1 MDIIMKVWKIM
12 YAATG
17 IILAA
22 GSIATAKHGLS
33 EVNRSIYQ
41 DALALDEKMQEFGF
55 ENFSLKTMK
64 VRFYDGDCDYVA
76 QTEADDHITIKK
88 EKAAL
93 DVFAGTTVEADGQWQ
108 VLIPTYEQFSGLFDA
123 LGALGSY
130 EQGMQE
136 GSFAFSE
143 SDYSESSH
151 AASIW
156 HEAFHAWQA
165 ENWTEDVEGLMEKAG
180 VDDENTREDIIV
192 NEVDSDKELAELFT
206 EEMQLLMNAFQ
217 TEQMEEKKELVK
229 KALETAEKREEKL
242 TPAAKAMEYF
252 LENYEGSAR
261 YLESMAYR
269 ELEGD
274 SAWQEIYL
282 SEFRY
287 ENGSGKYYDMG
298 MMKCALLDQLA
309 EGWQKKFSGGADLDE
324 LLIECLPKQAD
335 GV

>member
-1 MDIIMKVWKIM
+1 MKTWKII
-12 YAATG
+12 YAAIG

-22 GSIATAKHGLS
+22 GSIVTAKYGLS

-41 DALALDEKMQEFGF
+41 DALSLDEKMQEFGF
-55 ENFSLKTMK
+55 EDFSLKTMK
-64 VRFYDGDCDYVA
+64 VRFYDGDHDYVV
-76 QTEADDHITIKK
+76 QTDAEGSMTIKK
-88 EKAAL
+88 EKAIL

-108 VLIPTYEQFSGLFDA
+108 VLIPAYEQFSGLFDA

-165 ENWTEDVEGLMEKAG
+165 ENWTEDVEKLMEQAEAG
-180 VDDENTREDIIV
+180 SGDAGGNTREEIIV
-192 NEVDSDKELAELFT
+192 NEVDSDKELSGLFT
-206 EEMQLLMNAFQ
+206 EEMQLLMKAYQ
-217 TEQMEEKKELVK
+217 TEQVEEKKELVE
-229 KALETAEKREEKL
+229 KALEIAERRKEKL

-261 YLESMAYR
+261 YVESMAYR

-298 MMKCALLDQLA
+298 MLKCVLLDQLA
-309 EGWQKKFSGGADLDE
+309 EGWQKEFSDGAGLDE
-324 LLIECLPKQAD
+324 LLL
-335 GV
+335 GVL

>member
-1 MDIIMKVWKIM
+1 MKTWKII
-12 YAATG
+12 YAAMG

-22 GSIATAKHGLS
+22 GSIATAKYGLS

-41 DALALDEKMQEFGF
+41 DALSLDEKMQEFGF
-55 ENFSLKTMK
+55 EDFSLKTMK
-64 VRFYDGDCDYVA
+64 VRFYDGDHDYVV
-76 QTEADDHITIKK
+76 QTDAEGSMTIKK
-88 EKAAL
+88 EKAIL

-108 VLIPTYEQFSGLFDA
+108 VLIPAYEQFSGLFDA
-123 LGALGSY
+123 LEALGSY

-165 ENWTEDVEGLMEKAG
+165 ENWTEDVEKLMEQAEAG
-180 VDDENTREDIIV
+180 SGDAGGNTREEIIV
-192 NEVDSDKELAELFT
+192 NEVDSDKELSGLFT
-206 EEMQLLMNAFQ
+206 EEMQLLMKAYQ
-217 TEQMEEKKELVK
+217 TEQTEEKKELVE
-229 KALETAEKREEKL
+229 KALEIAERRKEKL

-261 YLESMAYR
+261 YVESMAYR

-298 MMKCALLDQLA
+298 MLKCVLLDQLA
-309 EGWQKKFSGGADLDE
+309 EGWQKEFSDGAGLDE
-324 LLIECLPKQAD
+324 LLL
-335 GV
+335 GVL

>member
-1 MDIIMKVWKIM
+1 MKTWKII
-12 YAATG
+12 YAAMG
-17 IILAA
+17 AILAA
-22 GSIATAKHGLS
+22 GSIATAKYGLS

-41 DALALDEKMQEFGF
+41 DALSLDEKMQEFGF
-55 ENFSLKTMK
+55 EDFSLKTMK
-64 VRFYDGDCDYVA
+64 VRFYDGDHDYVV
-76 QTEADDHITIKK
+76 QTDAEGSMTIKK
-88 EKAAL
+88 EKAIL

-123 LGALGSY
+123 LEALGSY

-165 ENWTEDVEGLMEKAG
+165 ENWTEDVEKLMEQAEAG
-180 VDDENTREDIIV
+180 SGDAGGNTREEIIV
-192 NEVDSDKELAELFT
+192 NEVDSDKELSGLFT
-206 EEMQLLMNAFQ
+206 EEMQLLMKAYQ
-217 TEQMEEKKELVK
+217 TEQTEEKKELVE
-229 KALETAEKREEKL
+229 KALEIAERRKEKL

-261 YLESMAYR
+261 YVESMAYR

-298 MMKCALLDQLA
+298 MLKCVLLDQLA
-309 EGWQKKFSGGADLDE
+309 EGWQKEFSDGAGLDE
-324 LLIECLPKQAD
+324 LLL
-335 GV
+335 GVL

>member
-1 MDIIMKVWKIM
+1 MKTWKII
-12 YAATG
+12 YAAMG

-22 GSIATAKHGLS
+22 GSIATAKYGLS

-41 DALALDEKMQEFGF
+41 DALSLDAKMQEFGF
-55 ENFSLKTMK
+55 EDFSLKNMK
-64 VRFYDGDCDYVA
+64 VRFYDGDCDYVV
-76 QTEADDHITIKK
+76 QTDAEGSMTIKK
-88 EKAAL
+88 EKAIL

-108 VLIPTYEQFSGLFDA
+108 VLIPAYEQFSGLFDA

-165 ENWTEDVEGLMEKAG
+165 ENWTEDVEKLMEQAEAG
-180 VDDENTREDIIV
+180 SVNTSGNTREEIIV
-192 NEVDSDKELAELFT
+192 NEVDSDKELSGLFT
-206 EEMQLLMNAFQ
+206 EEMQLLMKAYQ
-217 TEQMEEKKELVK
+217 TEQTEEKKELVE
-229 KALETAEKREEKL
+229 KALEIAERRKEKL

-261 YLESMAYR
+261 YVESMAYR

-298 MMKCALLDQLA
+298 MVKCVLLDQLA
-309 EGWQKKFSGGADLDE
+309 EGWQKEFSDGAGLDE
-324 LLIECLPKQAD
+324 LLL
-335 GV
+335 GVL

>member
-1 MDIIMKVWKIM
+1 MKTWKII
-12 YAATG
+12 YAAIG

-22 GSIATAKHGLS
+22 GSIVTAKYGLS

-41 DALALDEKMQEFGF
+41 DALSLDEKMQKFGF
-55 ENFSLKTMK
+55 EDFSLKTMK
-64 VRFYDGDCDYVA
+64 VRFYDGDHDYVV
-76 QTEADDHITIKK
+76 QTDAEGSMTIKK
-88 EKAAL
+88 EKAIL

-108 VLIPTYEQFSGLFDA
+108 VLIPAYEQFSGLFDA
-123 LGALGSY
+123 LEALGSY

-165 ENWTEDVEGLMEKAG
+165 ENWTEDVEKLMEQAEAG
-180 VDDENTREDIIV
+180 SGDAGGNTREEIIV
-192 NEVDSDKELAELFT
+192 NEVDSDKELSGLFT
-206 EEMQLLMNAFQ
+206 EEMQLLMKAYQ
-217 TEQMEEKKELVK
+217 TEQTEEKKELVE
-229 KALETAEKREEKL
+229 KALEIAERRKEKL

-261 YLESMAYR
+261 YVESMAYR

-298 MMKCALLDQLA
+298 MLKCVLLDQLA
-309 EGWQKKFSGGADLDE
+309 EGWQKEFSDGAGLDE
-324 LLIECLPKQAD
+324 LLL
-335 GV
+335 GVL

>member
-1 MDIIMKVWKIM
+1 MKTWKII
-12 YAATG
+12 YAAMG

-22 GSIATAKHGLS
+22 GSIATAKYGLS

-41 DALALDEKMQEFGF
+41 DALSLDAKMQEFGF
-55 ENFSLKTMK
+55 EDFSLKNMK
-64 VRFYDGDCDYVA
+64 VRFYDGDCDYVV
-76 QTEADDHITIKK
+76 QTDAEGSMTIKK
-88 EKAAL
+88 EKAIL

-108 VLIPTYEQFSGLFDA
+108 VLIPAYEQFSGLFDA

-165 ENWTEDVEGLMEKAG
+165 ENWTEDVEKLMEQAEAG
-180 VDDENTREDIIV
+180 SVNTSGNTREEIIV
-192 NEVDSDKELAELFT
+192 NEVDSDKELSGLFT
-206 EEMQLLMNAFQ
+206 EEMQLLMKAYQ
-217 TEQMEEKKELVK
+217 TEQVEEKKELVE
-229 KALETAEKREEKL
+229 KALEIAERRKEKL

-261 YLESMAYR
+261 YVESMAYR

-298 MMKCALLDQLA
+298 MVKCVLLDQLA
-309 EGWQKKFSGGADLDE
+309 EGWQKEFSDGVGLDE
-324 LLIECLPKQAD
+324 LLL
-335 GV
+335 GVL

>member
-1 MDIIMKVWKIM
+1 MKTWKII
-12 YAATG
+12 YAAMG

-22 GSIATAKHGLS
+22 GSIATAKYGLS

-41 DALALDEKMQEFGF
+41 EALSLDEKMQEFGF
-55 ENFSLKTMK
+55 EDFSLKTRK

-76 QTEADDHITIKK
+76 QTDAEGSMTIKK
-88 EKAAL
+88 EKAIL

-108 VLIPTYEQFSGLFDA
+108 VLIPAYEQFSGLFDA

-165 ENWTEDVEGLMEKAG
+165 ENWTEDVEKLMEQAEAG
-180 VDDENTREDIIV
+180 SVNTSGNTREEIIV
-192 NEVDSDKELAELFT
+192 NEVDSDKELSGLFT
-206 EEMQLLMNAFQ
+206 EEMQLLMKAYQ
-217 TEQMEEKKELVK
+217 TEQVEEKKELVE
-229 KALETAEKREEKL
+229 KALEIAERRKEKL

-261 YLESMAYR
+261 YVESMAYR

-298 MMKCALLDQLA
+298 MLKCVLLDQLA
-309 EGWQKKFSGGADLDE
+309 EGWQKEFSDGAGLDE
-324 LLIECLPKQAD
+324 LLL
-335 GV
+335 GVL

>member
-1 MDIIMKVWKIM
+1 MKTWKII
-12 YAATG
+12 YAAMG

-22 GSIATAKHGLS
+22 GSIATAKYGLS

-41 DALALDEKMQEFGF
+41 DALSLDAKMQEFGF
-55 ENFSLKTMK
+55 EDFSLKNMK
-64 VRFYDGDCDYVA
+64 VRFYDGDCDYVV
-76 QTEADDHITIKK
+76 QTDAEGSMTIKK
-88 EKAAL
+88 EKAIL

-123 LGALGSY
+123 LEALGSY

-165 ENWTEDVEGLMEKAG
+165 ENWTEDVEKLMEQAEAG
-180 VDDENTREDIIV
+180 SGDAGGNTREEIIV
-192 NEVDSDKELAELFT
+192 NEVDSDKELSGLFT
-206 EEMQLLMNAFQ
+206 EEMQLLMKAYQ
-217 TEQMEEKKELVK
+217 TEQTEEKKELVE
-229 KALETAEKREEKL
+229 KALEIAERRKEKL

-261 YLESMAYR
+261 YVESMAYR

-298 MMKCALLDQLA
+298 MLKCVLLDQLA
-309 EGWQKKFSGGADLDE
+309 EGWQKEFSDGAGLDE
-324 LLIECLPKQAD
+324 LLL
-335 GV
+335 GVL

>member
-1 MDIIMKVWKIM
+1 MKTWKII
-12 YAATG
+12 YAAMG

-22 GSIATAKHGLS
+22 GSIATAKYGLS

-41 DALALDEKMQEFGF
+41 DALSLDEKMQEFGF
-55 ENFSLKTMK
+55 EDFSLKTRK
-64 VRFYDGDCDYVA
+64 VRFYDGDHDYVV
-76 QTEADDHITIKK
+76 QTDAEGSMTIKK
-88 EKAAL
+88 EKAIL

-123 LGALGSY
+123 LEALGSY

-165 ENWTEDVEGLMEKAG
+165 ENWTEDVEKLMEQAEAG
-180 VDDENTREDIIV
+180 SGDAGGNTREEIIV
-192 NEVDSDKELAELFT
+192 NEVDSDKELSGLFT
-206 EEMQLLMNAFQ
+206 EEMQLLMKAYQ
-217 TEQMEEKKELVK
+217 TEQTEEKKELVEK
-229 KALETAEKREEKL
+229 VLEIAERRKEKL

-261 YLESMAYR
+261 YVESMAYR

-298 MMKCALLDQLA
+298 MLKCVLLDQLA
-309 EGWQKKFSGGADLDE
+309 EGWQKEFSDGAGLDE
-324 LLIECLPKQAD
+324 LLL
-335 GV
+335 GVL

>member
-1 MDIIMKVWKIM
+1 MKTWKII
-12 YAATG
+12 YAAMG

-22 GSIATAKHGLS
+22 GSIATAKYGLS

-41 DALALDEKMQEFGF
+41 DALSLDAKMQEFGF
-55 ENFSLKTMK
+55 EDFSLKTMK
-64 VRFYDGDCDYVA
+64 VRFYDGDCDYVV
-76 QTEADDHITIKK
+76 QTDAEGSMTIKK
-88 EKAAL
+88 EKAIL
-93 DVFAGTTVEADGQWQ
+93 DVFAGTTVKAEGQWQ
-108 VLIPTYEQFSGLFDA
+108 VLIPAYEQFSGLFDA
-123 LGALGSY
+123 LEALGSY
-130 EQGMQE
+130 EQGVQE

-151 AASIW
+151 AATIW

-165 ENWTEDVEGLMEKAG
+165 ENWTEDVEKLMEQAEAG
-180 VDDENTREDIIV
+180 SVNTGGNTREEIIV
-192 NEVDSDKELAELFT
+192 NEVDSDKELSGLFT
-206 EEMQLLMNAFQ
+206 EEMQLLMKAYQ
-217 TEQMEEKKELVK
+217 TEQTEEKKELVE
-229 KALETAEKREEKL
+229 KALEIAERRKEKL

-261 YLESMAYR
+261 YVESMAYR

-298 MMKCALLDQLA
+298 MVKCVLLDQLA
-309 EGWQKKFSGGADLDE
+309 EGWQKEFSDGAGLDE
-324 LLIECLPKQAD
+324 LLL
-335 GV
+335 GVL

>member
-1 MDIIMKVWKIM
+1 MKTWKII
-12 YAATG
+12 YAAMG

-22 GSIATAKHGLS
+22 GSIATAKYGLS

-41 DALALDEKMQEFGF
+41 DALSLDEKMQEFGF
-55 ENFSLKTMK
+55 EDFSLKTMK
-64 VRFYDGDCDYVA
+64 VRFYDGDHDYVV
-76 QTEADDHITIKK
+76 QTDAEGSMTIKK
-88 EKAAL
+88 EKAIL

-108 VLIPTYEQFSGLFDA
+108 VLIPAYEQFSGLFDA
-123 LGALGSY
+123 LEALGSY

-136 GSFAFSE
+136 GNFAFSE

-165 ENWTEDVEGLMEKAG
+165 ENWTEDVEKLMEQAEAG
-180 VDDENTREDIIV
+180 SGDAGGNTREEIIV
-192 NEVDSDKELAELFT
+192 NEVDSDKELSGLFT
-206 EEMQLLMNAFQ
+206 EEMQLLMKAYQ
-217 TEQMEEKKELVK
+217 TEQTEEKKELVE
-229 KALETAEKREEKL
+229 KALEIAERRKEKL

-261 YLESMAYR
+261 YVESMAYR

-298 MMKCALLDQLA
+298 MLKCVLLDQLA
-309 EGWQKKFSGGADLDE
+309 EGWQKEFSDGAGLDE
-324 LLIECLPKQAD
+324 LLL
-335 GV
+335 GVL

>member
-1 MDIIMKVWKIM
+1 MKTWKII
-12 YAATG
+12 YAAIG

-22 GSIATAKHGLS
+22 GSIATAKYGLS

-41 DALALDEKMQEFGF
+41 EALSLDEKMQEFGF
-55 ENFSLKTMK
+55 EDFSLKTRK

-76 QTEADDHITIKK
+76 QIDAEGSMTIKK
-88 EKAAL
+88 EKAIL

-108 VLIPTYEQFSGLFDA
+108 VLIPAYEQFLGLFDA
-123 LGALGSY
+123 LEALDSY

-165 ENWTEDVEGLMEKAG
+165 ENWTEDVEKLMEQAEAESVNTG
-180 VDDENTREDIIV
+180 GNTREEIIV
-192 NEVDSDKELAELFT
+192 NEVDSDKELSGLFT
-206 EEMQLLMNAFQ
+206 EEMQLLMKAYQ
-217 TEQMEEKKELVK
+217 TEQVEEKKELVE
-229 KALETAEKREEKL
+229 KALEIAERRKEKL

-261 YLESMAYR
+261 YVESMAYR

-298 MMKCALLDQLA
+298 MLKCVLLDQLA
-309 EGWQKKFSGGADLDE
+309 EGWQKEFSEGVGLDE
-324 LLIECLPKQAD
+324 LLL
-335 GV
+335 GVL